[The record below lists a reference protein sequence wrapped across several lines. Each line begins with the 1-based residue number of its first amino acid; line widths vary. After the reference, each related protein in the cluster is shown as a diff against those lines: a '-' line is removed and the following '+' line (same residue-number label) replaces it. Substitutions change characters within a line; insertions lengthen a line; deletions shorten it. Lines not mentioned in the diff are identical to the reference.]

1 MWHRGKNPI
10 GGSVQADFSR
20 QPGRLSVQRK
30 RTGEV
35 GGVSS
40 NCLGRHFAF
49 LVKFDPQTA
58 ICVIKHLFFTIP
70 IAVFTRP
77 ANVRDYWNNSN
88 RKYAE
93 I

>member
-1 MWHRGKNPI
+1 MPPDAPVMSAVFVMIILQKYCLVKMLFYR
-10 GGSVQADFSR
+10 
-20 QPGRLSVQRK
+20 
-30 RTGEV
+30 
-35 GGVSS
+35 
-40 NCLGRHFAF
+40 NCLDRHFAF

-88 RKYAE
+88 TKYVE